1 MRATRFVW
9 IAGAI
14 FFVPFGAVA
23 ESLPDMRP
31 ALVGSGRNSL
41 VNLIDTQALMKRGQ
55 QHGAVLFRCL
65 VPPTGQPAYQVVYG
79 GTPNSEILRQE
90 VKNKLLYGDA
100 RFIPAVYNHGN
111 TFAWFYGTVTF
122 SVIDGKP
129 HLRVYA
135 NQEKSELAQGSDFI
149 SPQSIYVSGHV
160 YNSVP
165 RRKYAFGSWASEDVP
180 GTVELEITVTTDG
193 KLKEIHVVSENPS
206 GKGYGQHAIEDM
218 KEFTWLPAYK
228 NGRPVEMPT
237 HLAFTFLP
245 PDWYWKP

>member
-1 MRATRFVW
+1 MYAMRFAW
-9 IAGAI
+9 ITAAI
-14 FFVPFGAVA
+14 FFLSAPFGVDG
-23 ESLPDMRP
+23 ETLPDMRP
-31 ALVGSGRNSL
+31 ALVGSGPSSL

-55 QHGAVLFRCL
+55 DHGAVLFRCL
-65 VPPTGQPAYQVVYG
+65 VQPTGQAVYRLAYG

-90 VKNKLLYGDA
+90 VKNKLIAA
-100 RFIPAVYNHGN
+100 RFIPAVYNHHN
-111 TFAWFYGTVTF
+111 TLAWFYGTVTF

-165 RRKYAFGSWASEDVP
+165 RRKYAFGSWATEDVP
-180 GTVELEITVTTDG
+180 GTVEFELTVATNG
-193 KLKEIHVVSENPS
+193 QMKEIHIVQENPP
-206 GKGYGQHAIEDM
+206 GKGYGQHALDDM
-218 KEFTWLPAYK
+218 KETTWLPAYK
-228 NGRPVEMPT
+228 NGRPAEMPT
-237 HLAFTFLP
+237 HLTFTFLP